1 MSRFAPNCASG
12 WGKEREQGQGRV
24 RKGGVIPGGIR
35 LFAVLLP
42 MVFLLSIRGESAWG
56 ASLIGG
62 SYTLNW
68 DDKVDKKGAVTTETR
83 TYKQTLDIKY
93 TGFLNPVILNELTL
107 KVEQE
112 KTSDGENKIRVNPI
126 LTLGYKGAY
135 WNAGAKRS
143 VEESNEAG
151 KNSKTTD
158 SYFMEL
164 FVKPARPT
172 LPDLKAKYNLDQ
184 DFEQDTT
191 DTSKHAFT
199 ASSVY
204 RPMEW
209 IQIQGDYTL
218 NRTYDDLKPD
228 SDTRDD
234 KRSVGA
240 GIRHMFSQKIKF
252 NTEYKVEEARGAT
265 YLDAGGSTNQ
275 KRDISTTWKNTL
287 AFRPFKDT
295 SVDASYDFDLKQNMI
310 NDEHT
315 LTQNIKAAVGQRVG
329 ILDLA
334 GDFLRTITEPRH
346 TADDNRKTD
355 DTWTAAAKLKFSK
368 QLDFLLKYQ
377 DKTTDEVHFADA
389 TKDTTSASKIYS
401 GSWNGDLTP
410 FWKATASFDRTDTF
424 TKEIKT
430 TVDKKYSLKSV
441 FALKA
446 INLTLDPTYDITI
459 KEDLLATPQVTAD
472 TRDFKCLLGW
482 RVLST
487 NNIDAKIAH
496 TYGRKTDSAASNIQ
510 RTDDTAGNVTWKEP
524 LPGWNF
530 GFDVTRTATD
540 TSGDDLAPDIS
551 SSYGFKGDYKRNQL
565 ALSTSYKFD
574 KKTQSDNSE
583 IFDAK
588 FGWVAPHWDVTLT
601 YNFTK
606 TFSDTLNEGYT
617 ISLAFKYTL

>member
-1 MSRFAPNCASG
+1 
-12 WGKEREQGQGRV
+12 V

-35 LFAVLLP
+35 LFAVLVP
-42 MVFLLSIRGESAWG
+42 IVFLLFIRGESAWG
-56 ASLIGG
+56 GGLIGG

-68 DDKVDKKGAVTTETR
+68 DDRVDKKGAVTTEAR
-83 TYKQTLDIKY
+83 TYKQILDVKY
-93 TGFLNPVILNELTL
+93 TGLFSPVILNELTL

-112 KTSDGENKIRVNPI
+112 KTSDGEIKTRVNPV
-126 LTLGYKGAY
+126 LTLAYKGAY

-143 VEESNEAG
+143 VEESNEVG

-158 SYFMEL
+158 SYFVEL
-164 FVKPARPT
+164 FVRPARET

-184 DFEQDTT
+184 DFEKDTT

-209 IQIQGDYTL
+209 VQIQGDYAR
-218 NRTYDDLKPD
+218 NQTYDFLRPD
-228 SDTRDD
+228 SDTWDD

-240 GIRHMFSQKIKF
+240 GIRHMFSEKIKF

-265 YLDAGGSTNQ
+265 SLDAGGSTNE

-287 AFRPFKDT
+287 VFRPFKDT
-295 SVDASYDFDLKQNMI
+295 SLGASYDFDLKQNMV

-315 LTQNIKAAVGQRVG
+315 LTQNIKAVVAQRVG

-368 QLDFLLKYQ
+368 QLDFILRYQ
-377 DKTTDEVHFADA
+377 DKSTDEVHFANA

-401 GSWNGDLTP
+401 GSWIGDLTP

-424 TKEIKT
+424 VNEIKT
-430 TVDKKYSLKSV
+430 IVDKKYSLKSG
-441 FALKA
+441 FAFKA
-446 INLTLDPTYDITI
+446 INLTLDPSYDITM
-459 KEDLLATPQVTAD
+459 KEDLVATPQATAD
-472 TRDFKCLLGW
+472 TRDFRCLLGW
-482 RVLST
+482 KAISM
-487 NNIDAKIAH
+487 NNVNAGIAH
-496 TYGRKTDSAASNIQ
+496 TYGRKTDSAANNIQ
-510 RTDDTAGNVTWKEP
+510 RTDDTAGYVTWKEP
-524 LPGWNF
+524 IPGLSF
-530 GFDVTRTATD
+530 GFDVTRSATD
-540 TSGDDLAPDIS
+540 TSGDDLAPDIN

-565 ALSTSYKFD
+565 FLSTSYKYD
-574 KKTQSDNSE
+574 KKTLSDSSE
-583 IFDAK
+583 ILDAK
-588 FGWVAPHWDVTLT
+588 VGWLAPHWDVSLT

-606 TFSDTLNEGYT
+606 TFSETLNEGYT
-617 ISLAFKYTL
+617 ITLAFKYTL